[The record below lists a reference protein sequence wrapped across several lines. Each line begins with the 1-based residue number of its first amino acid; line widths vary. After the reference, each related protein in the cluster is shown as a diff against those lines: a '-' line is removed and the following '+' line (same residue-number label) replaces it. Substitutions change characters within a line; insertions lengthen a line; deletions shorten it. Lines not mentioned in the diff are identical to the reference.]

1 MACLAVPRPRPDP
14 ASSPDPP
21 QSGDLPGAIEQLLQ
35 LEKARRNESDALATA
50 KVCVALVSLCFELK
64 DVRALCA
71 NVTLISKRRGQLK
84 QVSLGAPRRRYP
96 LALLSSSGAPS
107 LCFRPGPVF

>member
-1 MACLAVPRPRPDP
+1 
-14 ASSPDPP
+14 
-21 QSGDLPGAIEQLLQ
+21 
-35 LEKARRNESDALATA
+35 
-50 KVCVALVSLCFELK
+50 VSLCFELK

-96 LALLSSSGAPS
+96 LAPLSSSGAP
-107 LCFRPGPVF
+107 LCAFDLGPSSDR